1 MSFSSGSRPAPLPAL
16 QLRHCG
22 PAHSLTA
29 PTSSGNIASRTV
41 FLIYYYVGVID
52 GHDVLFRGLHRPHV
66 KSLPSAPAAAKVSCR
81 QRVPPAPRAAPLRVV
96 PSAFPVRCPMLWR
109 QTVHDGSI
117 SVFHAE
123 FQHPVKRERMI
134 HFQVWSASSVDFPL
148 HLKEQQN
155 MSIWHDRIRHQFP
168 RLIFAVLVVPAFP
181 PAFQNLIRVDDRF
194 RIQPISAECGYR

>member
-22 PAHSLTA
+22 PAHILTA

-109 QTVHDGSI
+109 QTVHNGSMTKNEPTSWGGQARRSPQI
-117 SVFHAE
+117 SLWY
-123 FQHPVKRERMI
+123 QLLTISRPR
-134 HFQVWSASSVDFPL
+134 S
-148 HLKEQQN
+148 
-155 MSIWHDRIRHQFP
+155 HQRTIYVSP
-168 RLIFAVLVVPAFP
+168 
-181 PAFQNLIRVDDRF
+181 
-194 RIQPISAECGYR
+194 